1 MSDAPSVER
10 QPRILLFTIQ
20 TSHPGSCRLPK
31 YLKAAGFHVGV
42 LGLPRS
48 LILASSH
55 ADERFRLMARR
66 FEPLIRASVERA
78 FRSFRPDIV
87 VPCDER
93 AVSVVGSWLGDEAPA
108 LSVDLMQCLRR
119 SLGSLE
125 TFSRRYSKIETLQM
139 AREAG
144 VDCPR
149 DTVVDSLEACEA
161 AAEAFGYPVVLKISH
176 GAGGAGVVLCR
187 DPAALRTT
195 WAEFTSR
202 YTQSKSLR
210 RKLLRRDWF
219 GEGHS
224 ILVQEYVAGSPAMSC
239 ASALDGRTLSVVSGR
254 VSTTSG
260 RMGPASVTTVC
271 RDPMIEA
278 ATARMIARMGA
289 SGFISFDFVIA
300 ENGAAKLVECN
311 PRPTQILHLAPLVG
325 SDPARALKEALA
337 GAEWT
342 PPAAGRTV
350 EVAFFPQ
357 EWKRDS
363 ASPALMSAYHDV
375 PWDDPRL
382 LRAILGKRPTN
393 WLGRPMP

>member
-1 MSDAPSVER
+1 MSDALSAEKA
-10 QPRILLFTIQ
+10 PRILLFTIQ

-55 ADERFRLMARR
+55 ADARYTLMARR
-66 FEPLIRASVERA
+66 FEPMIRASVERA

-93 AVSVVGSWLGDEAPA
+93 AVSVVGSWLGPHAPA
-108 LSVDLMQCLRR
+108 LSADLMQCLRR
-119 SLGSLE
+119 SLGSIE
-125 TFSRRYSKIETLQM
+125 TFTQRYSKLATLAM

-149 DTVVDSLEACEA
+149 DRVVDSLETCEA
-161 AAEAFGYPVVLKISH
+161 AAAAFGYPVVLKISH

-187 DPAALRTT
+187 DAAALRTT
-195 WAEFTSR
+195 WAEFSSR
-202 YTQSKSLR
+202 YTRSKSLR
-210 RKLLRRDWF
+210 RRLLRRSWF

-224 ILVQEYVAGSPAMSC
+224 FLVQEYVAGSPAMSC
-239 ASALDGRTLSVVSGR
+239 ASALEGRALSVVSGM
-254 VSTTSG
+254 VSATTG

-271 RDPMIEA
+271 RHPQIED
-278 ATARMIARMGA
+278 ATARMVARMKA
-289 SGFISFDFVIA
+289 SGFLSFDFVVA
-300 ENGAAKLVECN
+300 ENGAVKLLECN
-311 PRPTQILHLAPLVG
+311 PRPTQILHLAPLIGV
-325 SDPARALKEALA
+325 DPARALKAALA
-337 GAEWT
+337 GGEWT
-342 PPAAGRTV
+342 PPAADSSV

-363 ASPALMSAYHDV
+363 ASAALTTVHHDV
-375 PWDDPRL
+375 PWDDPKL
-382 LRAILGKRPTN
+382 LRAILGKRPST
-393 WLGRPMP
+393 WLGRPVP